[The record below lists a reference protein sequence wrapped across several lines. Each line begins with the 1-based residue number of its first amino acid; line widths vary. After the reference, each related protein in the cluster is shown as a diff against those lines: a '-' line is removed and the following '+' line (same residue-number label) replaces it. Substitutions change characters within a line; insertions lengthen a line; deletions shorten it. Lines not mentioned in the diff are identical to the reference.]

1 MTTRFEIILRVAN
14 GAIALPALH
23 VTTKGLIQN
32 SKHLWH
38 QINDGAWHQHLHES
52 KLMQAVDSKL
62 RLAAHR
68 SALSTNTGSSSMVA
82 LMMTCCKWVRQ
93 GARLAGASCM
103 NQDVIWSMMA
113 SCGLL
118 AALGPG
124 WPSLLVAMDLRS
136 PGGRVN
142 LVGPESCGSVR
153 PTSWGHIWPASC
165 GCVWP
170 ASCGCAH
177 PASCGSMRPA
187 FCASVRP
194 ASCGPARPS
203 SSTYTH
209 PAGACPDCQY
219 PSGMMPQF
227 LFRFECILLVQ

>member
-1 MTTRFEIILRVAN
+1 
-14 GAIALPALH
+14 
-23 VTTKGLIQN
+23 
-32 SKHLWH
+32 
-38 QINDGAWHQHLHES
+38 
-52 KLMQAVDSKL
+52 MQAVDSKL

-103 NQDVIWSMMA
+103 NPDVIWSMMA

-153 PTSWGHIWPASC
+153 PTSWGRIWPARC
-165 GCVWP
+165 GCV
-170 ASCGCAH
+170 
-177 PASCGSMRPA
+177 
-187 FCASVRP
+187 
-194 ASCGPARPS
+194 CGPHLVALSGPHLVAVCPHLPIYPS
-203 SSTYTH
+203 SWGV
-209 PAGACPDCQY
+209 PR
-219 PSGMMPQF
+219 MPIPIWHDAPIHF
-227 LFRFECILLVQ
+227 PL